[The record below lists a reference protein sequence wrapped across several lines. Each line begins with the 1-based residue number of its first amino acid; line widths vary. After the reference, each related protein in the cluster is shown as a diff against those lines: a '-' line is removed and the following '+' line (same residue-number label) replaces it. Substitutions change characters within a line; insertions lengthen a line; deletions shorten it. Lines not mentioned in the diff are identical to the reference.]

1 MSTTASPLPTA
12 LPLIDWTVYQND
24 VGVLKQQTI
33 VDSTGNPRNLTG
45 LTATLKIVKTGFEST
60 GYVNATI
67 PITVLTPAAG
77 LVQWTVGPTDLVNC
91 PPDNYIAFIVLTTT
105 GYEEHTRSFTLF
117 VIAAP

>member
-1 MSTTASPLPTA
+1 MAITEYDERVT
-12 LPLIDWTVYQND
+12 
-24 VGVLKQQTI
+24 
-33 VDSTGNPRNLTG
+33 LTG
-45 LTATLKIVKTGFEST
+45 PDGSTVEIFRDGERVEWT